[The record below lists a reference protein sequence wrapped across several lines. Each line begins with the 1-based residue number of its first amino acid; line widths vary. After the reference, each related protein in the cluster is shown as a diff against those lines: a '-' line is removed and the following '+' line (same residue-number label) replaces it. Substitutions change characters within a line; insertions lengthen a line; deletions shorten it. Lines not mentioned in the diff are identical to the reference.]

1 MKEHT
6 AYLKSPIGIIKLTA
20 TDDAITS
27 ILFEFD
33 ASKKERE
40 KPNEILLECKKQ
52 LHEYFSGRRKKFELP
67 LKLVGTGFQKSV
79 WETLQKIPYGK
90 TVSYL
95 DVAKAIENPKA
106 VRAVGMA
113 NNKNRIPIIIPC
125 HRVIGE
131 DGKLTGYAG
140 GIWRKGWL
148 LEHEE
153 EYSGKDK
160 QVDMFE
166 I

>member
-6 AYLKSPIGIIKLTA
+6 AYLKSPIGTIKLTA

-33 ASKKERE
+33 TSKKERE

-67 LKLVGTGFQKSV
+67 LKLTGTGFQKSV
-79 WETLQKIPYGK
+79 WKALQKIPYGK

-95 DVAKAIENPKA
+95 DIAKTIGNPKA

-113 NNKNRIPIIIPC
+113 NSKNRIPIIIPC

-131 DGKLTGYAG
+131 NGKLTGYAG
-140 GIWRKGWL
+140 GIWRKQWL
-148 LEHEE
+148 LEHEDK
-153 EYSGKDK
+153 YSRKDE
-160 QVDMFE
+160 QMDIFE
-166 I
+166 

>member
-1 MKEHT
+1 MKEYT
-6 AYLKSPIGIIKLTA
+6 AYLKSPIGTIKLTA

-33 ASKKERE
+33 ASRKERE

-52 LHEYFSGRRKKFELP
+52 LHEYFSGRRRKFELP
-67 LKLVGTGFQKSV
+67 LKLTGTEFQKSV
-79 WETLQKIPYGK
+79 WKALQKIPYGK

-95 DVAKAIENPKA
+95 DIAKTIENPKA

-113 NNKNRIPIIIPC
+113 NSKNKIPIIIPC

-131 DGKLTGYAG
+131 NGKLTGYAG
-140 GIWRKGWL
+140 GIWRKQWL
-148 LEHEE
+148 LEHEDK
-153 EYSGKDK
+153 YSGKKK
-160 QVDMFE
+160 QMDMLE
-166 I
+166 